1 MEGKITARNLNRMKH
16 FAQAASGELKRNE
29 LDPLFRTVKLI
40 KPTSSRK
47 GSPEVYY
54 LCRGFIGKPKQEVNS

>member
-1 MEGKITARNLNRMKH
+1 MGEVRALNPNRMKH

-47 GSPEVYY
+47 ESPEVYY
-54 LCRGFIGKPKQEVNS
+54 LCRGFIGQPKEEVN

>member
-1 MEGKITARNLNRMKH
+1 MEMKINTRNLNRMKH
-16 FAQAASGELKRNE
+16 FAQAASGRLKSNE

-47 GSPEVYY
+47 ESPEVYY
-54 LCRGFIGKPKQEVNS
+54 LCRGFVGKPRQEVG

>member
-1 MEGKITARNLNRMKH
+1 MKH

-29 LDPLFRTVKLI
+29 LDPLFRTIKSI

-47 GSPEVYY
+47 ESPEVYY
-54 LCRGFIGKPKQEVNS
+54 LCRGFMGKPKQEVH

>member
-1 MEGKITARNLNRMKH
+1 MEMKVSTRNLTRMKH
-16 FAQAASGELKRNE
+16 FAQAASGKLKRNE

-47 GSPEVYY
+47 ESPEVYY
-54 LCRGFIGKPKQEVNS
+54 LCRGFIGKPKEEVS

>member
-1 MEGKITARNLNRMKH
+1 MEMKVSTHNVNRMKH
-16 FAQAASGELKRNE
+16 FAQAASGKLKSNE

-47 GSPEVYY
+47 ESPEVYY
-54 LCRGFIGKPKQEVNS
+54 LCRRFVGRPRQEVSQ

>member
-1 MEGKITARNLNRMKH
+1 MERKVTASNLLIRMKH
-16 FAQAASGELKRNE
+16 FVQAASDELKRNE

-54 LCRGFIGKPKQEVNS
+54 LCRGFIGKPKQEVN